1 MNVLLKL
8 FAASLAAI
16 ALALS
21 GCATQP
27 PASTKS
33 EAPSGT
39 ALAPAPQ
46 GAAIAPAPSD
56 TTLAPAPPSAAAVPT
71 SPQRAAAPPAL
82 PDAAVQKRILA
93 LDPEH
98 VSDRDVQDTLAKGPA
113 PRIVLLH
120 GGIYPVHLLME
131 SFGRFLSRMGYPE
144 ARIRDPRDR
153 AWSYS
158 PYEDS
163 RRLAGMVA
171 WEYERNGLRPM
182 MIGHSQGGMQ
192 AVKVLHELAG
202 HFSDSLQVFDPTTGS
217 FDDRTTIVDPLTHA
231 TRPVVGV
238 SVAYASAVGAGG
250 AAFLL
255 PNQWS
260 MLDKLESV
268 PDTVDEF
275 TGFFIGVDLIAWSF
289 PGAVKRYEHNGTAK
303 VRNVTLPATYSHVFV
318 PLVGSLPQ
326 EPEVRA
332 WINEYV
338 PGETRD
344 ASALPGDASQHVLW
358 AADVWYSIKKHWC
371 LEAQRLLRAQ
381 RADAPA
387 EHPAQ

>member
-8 FAASLAAI
+8 FTASLAAV
-16 ALALS
+16 ALALG

-27 PASTKS
+27 PSSTTS
-33 EAPSGT
+33 AAPS
-39 ALAPAPQ
+39 AVAV
-46 GAAIAPAPSD
+46 APSD
-56 TTLAPAPPSAAAVPT
+56 IAAAPSAATVAPAPP
-71 SPQRAAAPPAL
+71 QREIVAPAL
-82 PDAAVQKRILA
+82 PDAAVQARILA

-98 VSDRDVQDTLAKGPA
+98 ISDRDVQDTLAKGPA

-153 AWSYS
+153 AWSFS

-171 WEYERNGLRPM
+171 WEYERSGLRPM
-182 MIGHSQGGMQ
+182 LIGHSQGGMQ

-202 HFSDSLQVFDPTTGS
+202 HFGDSLQVFDPTTGG
-217 FDDRTTIVDPLTHA
+217 FEDRTTIVDPLTHA
-231 TRPVVGV
+231 MRPVVGV

-260 MLDKLESV
+260 MLDKLDSV

-275 TGFFIGVDLIAWSF
+275 TGFFIGVDLVAWSF
-289 PGAVKRYEHNGTAK
+289 PGAIKRYEHNGTAK

-332 WINEYV
+332 WINDYV
-338 PGETRD
+338 PGEARD
-344 ASALPGDASQHVLW
+344 ASMLPGDAPQHVLW

-371 LEAQRLLRAQ
+371 LEAQRWLRAQ
-381 RADAPA
+381 RADAATPPLSK
-387 EHPAQ
+387 EPQ